1 MTTQNAYHPMLEYLF
16 FNAVFAEKFS
26 RLLKGK
32 SLEFEQSL
40 ESIQNAILIT
50 TSEDID
56 DELWDEIDEAY
67 DDLSE
72 QDQQLLQSKLDDDSK
87 INTAGIYIQL
97 KGDQQTIA
105 TIDPD
110 VMNRMLEK
118 ISMDEFNAF
127 IEAVVSAVEV
137 PDETPFCERKD

>member
-1 MTTQNAYHPMLEYLF
+1 MLEYLF
-16 FNAVFAEKFS
+16 FNSVFAEKFIQ
-26 RLLKGK
+26 LLKEK
-32 SLEFEQSL
+32 SLEFEQKI
-40 ESIQNAILIT
+40 ESVQNAILIT

-56 DELWDEIDEAY
+56 DDLWDEIDEAY

-72 QDQQLLQSKLDDDSK
+72 QDQQLLQSKLEDDSK

-97 KGDQQTIA
+97 KNNQQTIA

-127 IEAVVSAVEV
+127 IEAVVSCVED
-137 PDETPFCERKD
+137 PNDAPFCERSE